1 MGTSE
6 ITYVFSALVVMAAMT
21 MLYPLAMRHADNHDG
36 DIGVYGAIFRNA
48 MWVLKIANVV
58 GWGLVIATMVSEL
71 SLPID
76 ARVVAIATA
85 LVSFGL
91 MDMDNYLAKRRAV
104 SLPVAD

>member
-21 MLYPLAMRHADNHDG
+21 MLYPLAMRHADSHDG
-36 DIGVYGAIFRNA
+36 DTGIYGSVFRNV
-48 MWVLKIANVV
+48 MWVLNISNVL
-58 GWGLVIATMVSEL
+58 GWGLVIATMLTEI

-91 MDMDNYLAKRRAV
+91 MDMDNYLAKRRA
-104 SLPVAD
+104 A

>member
-6 ITYVFSALVVMAAMT
+6 ITYVFTALVVMAGMT
-21 MLYPLAMRHADNHDG
+21 MLYPLAMRHADSHDG
-36 DIGVYGAIFRNA
+36 DTGIYGTLFRNV
-48 MWVLKIANVV
+48 MLVLKIANVL
-58 GWGLVIATMVSEL
+58 GWALVIATMVSEL

-91 MDMDNYLAKRRAV
+91 MDMDNYLAKRRV
-104 SLPVAD
+104 SRAQTSS

>member
-21 MLYPLAMRHADNHDG
+21 MLYPLAMRHADSHDG
-36 DIGVYGAIFRNA
+36 DTGIYGSVFRNV
-48 MWVLKIANVV
+48 MWVLKIGNVL
-58 GWGLVIATMVSEL
+58 GWGLVIATMLTEI

-91 MDMDNYLAKRRAV
+91 MDMDNYLAKRRA
-104 SLPVAD
+104 A